1 MSLGISSPMAGPG
14 LGIWFGYSDA
24 RVMNRGGAT
33 ARGELVMF
41 DLTAADGD
49 NNTTGFTGKED
60 DGYAS
65 VIKPAATVVSGGA
78 TTTLLG
84 FGFFAL
90 AVEAMANDAKGRV
103 QTRGVFAKAVVDNN
117 VVAGDVLVALAANDL
132 TRILPATGI
141 LNGHKYLA
149 IALEAEGVTLL
160 ADVLFN
166 GIEGF
171 GNSNTIA

>member
-41 DLTAADGD
+41 DLTAADPD
-49 NNTTGFTGKED
+49 NNTTAFTGKED
-60 DGYAS
+60 DAYGS
-65 VIKPAATVVSGGA
+65 VIKPTATVVSGGA
-78 TTTLLG
+78 TTTLLS

-90 AVEAMANDAKGRV
+90 AVEAIPNDAKGRV
-103 QTRGVFAKAVVDNN
+103 QTRGVFASAVVDNN
-117 VVAGDVLVALAANDL
+117 TVAGDVLVALAGNDL
-132 TRILPATGI
+132 SRIIPAAGLIATA
-141 LNGHKYLA
+141 KFLA
-149 IALEAEGVTLL
+149 IALSDEGVTLL

-171 GNSNTIA
+171 GTSNTIA